1 VCVCPPLAQEL
12 CEPLKTNKWC
22 RLLRLDCFAFT
33 GYIGDVGAGA
43 LAEALMVNSVLQ
55 ALNLRGNR
63 VGDDGAALL
72 GKALKKNR
80 TLQSL
85 NLDGNQI
92 TKQGAIQLLACIM
105 GDATNPPNEVMKELN
120 LQFNKIPE
128 LESGK
133 VCNCEVTAD
142 IV

>member
-1 VCVCPPLAQEL
+1 MAQEL
-12 CEPLKTNKWC
+12 SEPLKTNKWC

-43 LAEALMVNSVLQ
+43 LAQALMVNEVLEV
-55 ALNLRGNR
+55 LNLRGNR
-63 VGDDGAALL
+63 VGDEGAMQL

-80 TLQSL
+80 ALQCL

-105 GDATNPPNEVMKELN
+105 GDARNPPNEVMQELN

-133 VCNCEVTAD
+133 VVNCTVTAD